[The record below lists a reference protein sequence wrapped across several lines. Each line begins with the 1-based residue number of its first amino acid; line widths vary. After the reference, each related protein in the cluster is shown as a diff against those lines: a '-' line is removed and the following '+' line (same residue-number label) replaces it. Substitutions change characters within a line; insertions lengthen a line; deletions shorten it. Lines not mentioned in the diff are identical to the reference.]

1 MKGKIK
7 RPLLQKNHLPLYL
20 LGGGMALF
28 GGISALVWGISSSE
42 AMRGLISAGQQRARI
57 AEFESTGGLIAG
69 LVFLALFI
77 WCAVQS
83 RGAARAAFIV
93 GAFSSFGPILT
104 GRAEGL
110 LFTTLA
116 LKLPAGSVIAGALAT
131 LVFALPMIIFFII
144 LASSG
149 RAPRACRWVAFV
161 SIFIVL
167 ITAFFP
173 IVVTVFAFLI
183 KPGDPGVGQM
193 MEVGAQVTRLR
204 FILPG
209 LAILLMAVFSA
220 RFAATQI
227 PVATSEQGETK

>member
-1 MKGKIK
+1 MKDKSK

-20 LGGGMALF
+20 LGGAMALF
-28 GGISALVWGISSSE
+28 GGVSAQVWGISSSE
-42 AMRGLISAGQQRARI
+42 AMRGVITAGQQRARI
-57 AEFESTGGLIAG
+57 ADFESTGGLVAG

-83 RGAARAAFIV
+83 RGAARPAFIV

-110 LFTTLA
+110 LFNTLA

-144 LASSG
+144 LASSA
-149 RAPRACRWVAFV
+149 RAPRACRWVALV

-183 KPGDPGVGQM
+183 KPGDPGVGRM

-204 FILPG
+204 YILPG
-209 LAILLMAVFSA
+209 IALLLMAYFSG
-220 RFAATQI
+220 RFTMAQIPAAT
-227 PVATSEQGETK
+227 AEQGETK